1 MSEST
6 PTPQPTVLVI
16 GQPNVGKSTLFNRL
30 TNTNQAIV
38 ADLAGTTRDIVEG
51 TVEWQGRN
59 FHLLDS
65 AGLAKSDDDLVV
77 QAQGKIAEAIEAAHV
92 IVMIVDGTV
101 PIDAHDR
108 TVAKAIL
115 KSKKPAILVVN
126 KIDQTYRS
134 GLADHYERLGLERIM
149 MIAAISGQGSGDL
162 LDAIVGLLPDGSA
175 TQEPTDPNLI
185 KVAIL
190 GRPNVGKS
198 SLLNRIIGQP
208 KVLVSDVAGT
218 TRDINY
224 GELEFEGKTL
234 RLADTAGLRRP
245 GKIDRGIEFFSSLRT
260 KKAIA
265 WADVCVVLI
274 DANDNSVSQDQNI
287 AGMVKEAGKGL
298 ILVVSKWDA
307 VEDKEDNTMQQMS
320 NYISAQFQFAWWA
333 PLIFTSATTGLNLD
347 KLYAL
352 ITKVHA
358 STTTKLTTPVLNK
371 LLQQATSKQPPV
383 GLKNTHPKLNYITQT
398 GTQPPEFTIFATHP
412 DMIQFS
418 YPRYLENTIREAGQ
432 FDGTPIRIIFK
443 HKRKEER

>member
-1 MSEST
+1 MTEAT
-6 PTPQPTVLVI
+6 KQHQPTVLVI

-51 TVEWQGRN
+51 VVEWQGKHFR
-59 FHLLDS
+59 LLDS
-65 AGLAKSDDDLVV
+65 AGLAKSHDELVV
-77 QAQGKIAEAIEAAHV
+77 QAQDKIAEAIDIADV
-92 IVMIVDGTV
+92 IVMLVDGTV

-108 TVAKAIL
+108 TVAREIL

-126 KIDQTYRS
+126 KVDQTYRS
-134 GLADHYERLGLERIM
+134 GLADHYERLGIDRIM
-149 MIAAISGQGSGDL
+149 KIAAISGQGSGDL
-162 LDAIVGLLPDGSA
+162 LDTIVDLLPKGSSVR
-175 TQEPTDPNLI
+175 EVVDPNLV

-198 SLLNRIIGQP
+198 SLLNRIIGQS

-224 GELEFEGKTL
+224 GEIEFEGKTL

-265 WADVCVVLI
+265 WADVCIVLI

-287 AGMVKEAGKGL
+287 AGLVKEAGKGL

-347 KLYAL
+347 KLYLL

-358 STTTKLTTPVLNK
+358 STTTKLSTPVLNK

-432 FDGTPIRIIFK
+432 FDGTPIKIVFK

>member
-1 MSEST
+1 MPEAT
-6 PTPQPTVLVI
+6 KQHQPTVLVI

-51 TVEWQGRN
+51 MVEWQGQHFR
-59 FHLLDS
+59 LLDS
-65 AGLAKSDDDLVV
+65 AGLAKSHDALVIE
-77 QAQGKIAEAIEAAHV
+77 AQDKIAEAIDVADV
-92 IVMIVDGTV
+92 IVMLVDGTV

-108 TVAKAIL
+108 TVARDIL

-126 KIDQTYRS
+126 KVDQTYRS
-134 GLADHYERLGLERIM
+134 GLADHYERLGIDRIM
-149 MIAAISGQGSGDL
+149 KIAAISGQGSGDL
-162 LDAIVGLLPDGSA
+162 LDVIVGLLPRGLSKPEA
-175 TQEPTDPNLI
+175 ADPNLI

-198 SLLNRIIGQP
+198 SLLNRIIGQS

-224 GELEFEGKTL
+224 GEIEFEGKTL
-234 RLADTAGLRRP
+234 RFADTAGLRRP

-265 WADVCVVLI
+265 WADVCIVLI

-352 ITKVHA
+352 IVKVHA

-432 FDGTPIRIIFK
+432 FDGTPIRIVFK

>member
-1 MSEST
+1 MPEAT
-6 PTPQPTVLVI
+6 KQHQPTVLVI

-51 TVEWQGRN
+51 MVEWQGQHFR
-59 FHLLDS
+59 LLDS
-65 AGLAKSDDDLVV
+65 AGLAKSHDALVIE
-77 QAQGKIAEAIEAAHV
+77 AQDKIAEAIDVADV
-92 IVMIVDGTV
+92 IVMLVDGTV

-108 TVAKAIL
+108 KVAREIL

-126 KIDQTYRS
+126 KVDQTYRS
-134 GLADHYERLGLERIM
+134 GLADHYERLGIDRIM
-149 MIAAISGQGSGDL
+149 KIAAISGQGSGDL
-162 LDAIVGLLPDGSA
+162 LDVIVGLLPRGLSKPEA
-175 TQEPTDPNLI
+175 ADPNLI

-198 SLLNRIIGQP
+198 SLLNRIIGQS

-224 GELEFEGKTL
+224 GEIEFEGKTL

-265 WADVCVVLI
+265 WADVCIVLI

-347 KLYAL
+347 KLYLL

-358 STTTKLTTPVLNK
+358 STMTKLSTPVLNK

-398 GTQPPEFTIFATHP
+398 STQPPEFTIFATHP

-432 FDGTPIRIIFK
+432 FDGTPIKIIFK

>member
-1 MSEST
+1 MPEAT
-6 PTPQPTVLVI
+6 KQHQPTVLVI

-51 TVEWQGRN
+51 MVEWQGQHFR
-59 FHLLDS
+59 LLDS
-65 AGLAKSDDDLVV
+65 AGLAKSHDALVIE
-77 QAQGKIAEAIEAAHV
+77 AQDKIAEAIDVADV
-92 IVMIVDGTV
+92 IVMLVDGTV

-108 TVAKAIL
+108 TVAREIL

-126 KIDQTYRS
+126 KVDQTYRS
-134 GLADHYERLGLERIM
+134 GLADHYERLGIDRIM
-149 MIAAISGQGSGDL
+149 KIAAISGQGSGDL
-162 LDAIVGLLPDGSA
+162 LDVIVGLLPRGLSKPEA
-175 TQEPTDPNLI
+175 ADPNLI

-198 SLLNRIIGQP
+198 SLLNRIIGQS

-224 GELEFEGKTL
+224 GEIEFEGKTL

-265 WADVCVVLI
+265 WADVCIVLI

-307 VEDKEDNTMQQMS
+307 VKDKEDNTMQQMS

-347 KLYAL
+347 KLYLL

-358 STTTKLTTPVLNK
+358 STMTKLSTPVLNK

-432 FDGTPIRIIFK
+432 FDGTPIKIIFK

>member
-6 PTPQPTVLVI
+6 PSTQPTVLVI

-51 TVEWQGRN
+51 TVEWQGKHFR
-59 FHLLDS
+59 LLDS
-65 AGLAKSDDDLVV
+65 AGLAKSHDDLVV
-77 QAQGKIAEAIEAAHV
+77 QAQGKIAEAIAAAHL

-108 TVAKAIL
+108 TVAKEIL
-115 KSKKPAILVVN
+115 KSRKPAILVVN
-126 KIDQTYRS
+126 KVDQTHRT
-134 GLADHYERLGLERIM
+134 GLADHYERLGIDRIM
-149 MIAAISGQGSGDL
+149 KIAAISGQGSGDL
-162 LDAIVGLLPDGSA
+162 LDTIVSLLPSGSVA
-175 TQEPTDPNLI
+175 KEEVDPSLI

-224 GELEFEGKTL
+224 GEIEFEGKKLTF
-234 RLADTAGLRRP
+234 ADTAGLRRP

-274 DANDNSVSQDQNI
+274 DANDNSVGQDQNI
-287 AGMVKEAGKGL
+287 AGMVKDAGKGL

-333 PLIFTSATTGLNLD
+333 PLIFTSAVTGLNLD

-383 GLKNTHPKLNYITQT
+383 GLKNTHPKLNYLPQT
-398 GTQPPEFTIFATHP
+398 GTQPLEFTIFATHP

>member
-1 MSEST
+1 MPKDT
-6 PTPQPTVLVI
+6 NQDQPTVLVI

-51 TVEWQGRN
+51 IVEWQGRR
-59 FHLLDS
+59 FRLLDS
-65 AGLAKSDDDLVV
+65 AGLAKSHDELVV
-77 QAQGKIAEAIEAAHV
+77 QAQAKIAEAIEAAHV

-108 TVAKAIL
+108 IVAKEIL
-115 KSKKPAILVVN
+115 KSNKPAILVIN
-126 KIDQTYRS
+126 KVDQTFRS
-134 GLADHYERLGLERIM
+134 GLADHYERLGIERIQKV
-149 MIAAISGQGSGDL
+149 AAISGQGSGDL
-162 LDAIVGLLPDGSA
+162 LDSIVSLLPDGSA
-175 TQEPTDPNLI
+175 TTEAADPNLI

-198 SLLNRIIGQP
+198 SLLNRIIGQS

-224 GELEFEGKTL
+224 GEVEFEGKTL

-274 DANDNSVSQDQNI
+274 DANDNSVNQDQNI
-287 AGMVKEAGKGL
+287 AGMVKDAGKGL

-320 NYISAQFQFAWWA
+320 NYISSQFQFVWWA
-333 PLIFTSATTGLNLD
+333 PLIFTSAHTGLNLE

-352 ITKVHA
+352 IVKVHT
-358 STTTKLTTPVLNK
+358 STTTKLSTPALNK

-398 GTQPPEFTIFATHP
+398 GTQPPEFTVFATHP

-432 FDGTPIRIIFK
+432 FDGTPIRIVFK

>member
-1 MSEST
+1 MPEAT
-6 PTPQPTVLVI
+6 KQHQPTVLVI

-51 TVEWQGRN
+51 MVEWQGQHFR
-59 FHLLDS
+59 LLDS
-65 AGLAKSDDDLVV
+65 AGLAKSHDALVIE
-77 QAQGKIAEAIEAAHV
+77 AQDKIAEAIEVADV
-92 IVMIVDGTV
+92 IVMLVDGTV

-108 TVAKAIL
+108 TVAREIL

-126 KIDQTYRS
+126 KVDQTYRS
-134 GLADHYERLGLERIM
+134 GLADHYERLGIDRIM
-149 MIAAISGQGSGDL
+149 KIAAISGQGSGDL
-162 LDAIVGLLPDGSA
+162 LDVIVGLLPRGLSKPEA
-175 TQEPTDPNLI
+175 ADPNLI

-198 SLLNRIIGQP
+198 SLLNRIIGQS

-224 GELEFEGKTL
+224 GEIEFEGKTL

-265 WADVCVVLI
+265 WADVCIVLI

-307 VEDKEDNTMQQMS
+307 VKDKEDNTMQQMS

-347 KLYAL
+347 KLYLL

-358 STTTKLTTPVLNK
+358 STMTKLSTPVLNK

-398 GTQPPEFTIFATHP
+398 STQPPEFTIFATHP

-432 FDGTPIRIIFK
+432 FDGTPIKIIFK